1 MIKKY
6 MNKQLLI
13 QLFMIALGCSI
24 YAFSLD
30 KISIPNRLA
39 DGGISGIALLLRY
52 WFNINPG
59 LSTLILNIPLI
70 IIGYR
75 FMGKRLLALT
85 MWGTACL
92 SFFLWFWLHIS
103 IINQINLNH
112 DLFISGVLAGL
123 FSGFG
128 IGLVFKYGGTT
139 GGTDIIARILDLKLG
154 VPIGKSL
161 LALDAFVLT
170 ISLTYLDIEHMMY
183 TLLASFVLARIT
195 DYVQEGSYAA
205 KGLLI
210 ISDKNME
217 IAKMIDL
224 QLDRGYT
231 FLNAEGGYNLTPK
244 KVIYC
249 VVSPRE
255 ISNVRNLILKIDPHA
270 FVSIID
276 VHEALGQGFSFERK
290 KHHIIFKD

>member
-1 MIKKY
+1 MIKNI
-6 MNKQLLI
+6 NKQLLKQI
-13 QLFMIALGCSI
+13 IFIALGCSI

-30 KISIPNRLA
+30 MISIPNRLA

-52 WFNINPG
+52 WFHINPG
-59 LSTLILNIPLI
+59 LSTLVLNIPLI
-70 IIGYR
+70 ILGYR

-85 MWGTACL
+85 IWGTVCL
-92 SFFLWFWLHIS
+92 SFFLWFWLHIP
-103 IINQINLNH
+103 IINHLDLDH

-123 FSGFG
+123 FSGVG
-128 IGLVFKYGGTT
+128 IGIVFKFGGTT
-139 GGTDIIARILDLKLG
+139 GGTDIVARILDLKIG
-154 VPIGKSL
+154 VPVGKSL

-183 TLLASFVLARIT
+183 TLLASFVLAKIT

-210 ISDKNME
+210 ISDKNQQ
-217 IAKMIDL
+217 IAKLIDL

-231 FLNAEGGYNLTPK
+231 FLEAKGGYDQSPK
-244 KVIYC
+244 QIIYC

-255 ISNVRNLILKIDPHA
+255 ISAVRSLILSEDPHA

-276 VHEALGQGFSFERK
+276 VHEALGQGFTYQRK
-290 KHHIIFKD
+290 KRKLLFKK